1 MHLGVTIQVEQVAVV
16 HGDVLEVRQLPD
28 MIRAF
33 QPAPGAKV
41 KVVANIPYNITSGRD
56 APAM

>member
-1 MHLGVTIQVEQVAVV
+1 M

-28 MIRAF
+28 MIKAF
-33 QPAPGAKV
+33 QRAHGAKV

-56 APAM
+56 APAMF